1 MSKFNLKI
9 KFQLQV
15 CFIAIVIE
23 IVIVFYELSVFV
35 LNNFVTLYNKFSHSV
50 TQKNQQLKEM
60 NIPHTSN
67 PRIVIIGGGFAGLAL
82 AKRLKNKNVQVVLL
96 DKHNYHTFQPLLYQ
110 VATGGLEAG
119 SIAYPIRKV
128 IQEYKDF
135 YFRLTSVKEI
145 DTKNQKIISEIGD
158 LHYDYLVIA
167 TGSKTNYFGNKEIER
182 NSMSMKTIPQSLN
195 IRSLILENFEQAV
208 LTKDEADRNA
218 LMNFVL
224 VGAGPTGVELAGALA
239 EMKRAILQKD
249 YPDLDIS
256 KMEINLIQSGDRVLN
271 TMSEKSSVAAE
282 RFLLD
287 LGVKVW
293 KNIRVTNYD
302 GRTISTNSDLSI
314 DSATVIWTAGV
325 QGALI
330 HGLDAESLVERVERI
345 RVNQYN
351 QVAGYNNIFAVGDI
365 ASMETTNYPQGHP
378 MMAQPAIQQG
388 HLLGENLIKLI
399 ANQPMK
405 PFEYNDKGSMAT
417 IGRNLA
423 VVDLPSYH
431 FHGFFAWIV
440 WMMVHLLS
448 LIGFK
453 NKAVVFMNWMYN
465 YIRFDREGRLIV
477 RPYKKRS
484 FVTFTSDE
492 V

>member
-1 MSKFNLKI
+1 
-9 KFQLQV
+9 
-15 CFIAIVIE
+15 
-23 IVIVFYELSVFV
+23 
-35 LNNFVTLYNKFSHSV
+35 
-50 TQKNQQLKEM
+50 M
-60 NIPHTSN
+60 NIPASTK
-67 PRIVIIGGGFAGLAL
+67 PRIVIIGGGFAGIAL
-82 AKRLKNKNVQVVLL
+82 AKKLRNKNVQVVLL

-145 DTKNQKIISEIGD
+145 DTKEQKVISEIGD

-182 NSMSMKTIPQSLN
+182 NAMSMKTIPQSLN

-208 LTKDEADRNA
+208 LLKEEAERN
-218 LMNFVL
+218 LLINFVL

-239 EMKRAILQKD
+239 EMKKAILQKD

-271 TMSEKSSVAAE
+271 TMSEKSSLEAE
-282 RFLLD
+282 KFLLN

-293 KNIRVTNYD
+293 KNVRVTNYD
-302 GRTISTNSDLSI
+302 GRTITTNTDLTFET
-314 DSATVIWTAGV
+314 ATLIWTAGV
-325 QGALI
+325 QGAPI
-330 HGLDAESLVERVERI
+330 RGLDAKSLVEKVERI
-345 RVNQYN
+345 RVNEFN
-351 QVAGYNNIFAVGDI
+351 QVKGYDTIFAIGDI
-365 ASMETTNYPQGHP
+365 ALMETKEYPQGHP
-378 MMAQPAIQQG
+378 MMAQPAMQQG
-388 HLLGENLIKLI
+388 KLLGDNLVQLI
-399 ANQPMK
+399 SGRIMK

-423 VVDLPSYH
+423 VVDLPNYH
-431 FHGFFAWIV
+431 FSGLFAWFV
-440 WMMVHLLS
+440 WMFVHLFS

-453 NKAVVFMNWMYN
+453 NKAVVFTNWVYN
-465 YIRFDREGRLIV
+465 YIKFDREGRLIV

-484 FVTFTSDE
+484 FTTFTSDE
-492 V
+492 L

>member
-1 MSKFNLKI
+1 
-9 KFQLQV
+9 
-15 CFIAIVIE
+15 
-23 IVIVFYELSVFV
+23 
-35 LNNFVTLYNKFSHSV
+35 
-50 TQKNQQLKEM
+50 M
-60 NIPHTSN
+60 NIPSSNN
-67 PRIVIIGGGFAGLAL
+67 PRVIIIGAGFAGIAI
-82 AKRLKNKNVQVVLL
+82 AKKLRNKNVQVVLI

-145 DTKNQKIISEIGD
+145 DTKNQKIISGIGD

-182 NSMSMKTIPQSLN
+182 NAMSMKTIPQSLN

-208 LTKDEADRNA
+208 LVKEEKERNF
-218 LMNFVL
+218 LMNFVI

-239 EMKRAILQKD
+239 EMKKAILQKD
-249 YPDLDIS
+249 YPDLDIA
-256 KMEINLIQSGDRVLN
+256 KMQINLVQGDDRVLD
-271 TMSEKSSVAAE
+271 TMSEKSSAE
-282 RFLLD
+282 AEKFLVD

-293 KNIRVTNYD
+293 KNVRVTNYD
-302 GRTISTNSDLSI
+302 GRTVTTNSDLTFET
-314 DSATVIWTAGV
+314 ATVIWAAGV
-325 QGALI
+325 QGAKI
-330 HGLDAESLVERVERI
+330 AGLDAKSLVERVERI

-351 QVAGYNNIFAVGDI
+351 QVLGYENIFAIGDI
-365 ASMETTNYPQGHP
+365 ASMETDTYPQGHP

-388 HLLGENLIKLI
+388 KLLGENLIKLL
-399 ANQPMK
+399 NKKPMT
-405 PFEYNDKGSMAT
+405 PFEYNNKGSMAT

-423 VVDLPSYH
+423 VVDLPRYH
-431 FHGFFAWIV
+431 FSGVFAWFV
-440 WMMVHLLS
+440 WMFVHLFS

-453 NKAVVFMNWMYN
+453 NKAVVFLNWVYN
-465 YIRFDREGRLIV
+465 YIWFDREGRLII
-477 RPYKKRS
+477 RPFKKKS
-484 FVTFTSDE
+484 FNSFTTDE